1 MTQPGNPSAART
13 HWAVQALS
21 DRTIR
26 RVSELLAGGRVE
38 PGDQEDIGRATLAR
52 ELALLDCLD
61 ELRRDPAGEG
71 PREHAV
77 EIFRIKTR
85 LAPPED
91 PMEVL
96 ELCAQAVCGDQQQEL
111 LAWLKH
117 QAAKAPRAQSRWDQH
132 VQQEIET
139 CWMEIFQGNG
149 LDLVAHRVRTLQDEQ
164 EHAEHAFL
172 NGLEAGER
180 RPAALSLASLYH
192 WARAT
197 ELTEAGLTAA
207 GPLTETRQKPHDD
220 GQADQHFQWAIL
232 AAAAANNP
240 RLEILL
246 NWLRTAAC
254 LMRRPARAGTEKTG
268 KTTAG

>member
-1 MTQPGNPSAART
+1 MTQPGNPGAAQT

-21 DRTIR
+21 DRTLR
-26 RVSELLAGGRVE
+26 RVSELLAGDPLGH
-38 PGDQEDIGRATLAR
+38 GDQEDIGRATLAR

-149 LDLVAHRVRTLQDEQ
+149 LDLVAHRVRTLQEEQ
-164 EHAEHAFL
+164 EHAEKAFL
-172 NGLEAGER
+172 NGLAAGER

-197 ELTEAGLTAA
+197 ELTEAGDRSRSADRNTA
-207 GPLTETRQKPHDD
+207 K
-220 GQADQHFQWAIL
+220 
-232 AAAAANNP
+232 AA
-240 RLEILL
+240 
-246 NWLRTAAC
+246 
-254 LMRRPARAGTEKTG
+254 
-268 KTTAG
+268 